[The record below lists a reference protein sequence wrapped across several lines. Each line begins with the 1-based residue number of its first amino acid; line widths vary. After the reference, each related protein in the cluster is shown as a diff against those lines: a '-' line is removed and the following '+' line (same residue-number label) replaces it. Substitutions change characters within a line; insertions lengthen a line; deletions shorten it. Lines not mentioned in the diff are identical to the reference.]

1 MIKYLGSKRR
11 LVSLIGELYSLSG
24 ATTAAD
30 FFAGTTRVGQEFKR
44 RGAYVH
50 SVDYTAYSDVF
61 ARCYIASD
69 RKAIDMPRL
78 ELALQNLGALPG
90 QDGYFVDQFCRE
102 ARYFTPENGAKINAM
117 WEYLIA
123 HRELPYWP
131 ILMTSLIEAADRVD
145 STVGVQMAYLKKW
158 AARALQPINLRIPE
172 MLNGSGE
179 GHHLRMPEQI
189 DEVPRVD
196 FAYFDPPY
204 NQHSYVGNYHIWE
217 TMARGDK
224 PETYGVAR
232 KRIDIRDKS
241 TGSPFNRKNE
251 IKEALRNTV
260 QGAKADFR
268 LVSYSDDTWLSLDD
282 LLEITGPDSIALAVS
297 QRRYIGAK
305 IGIFNPSGEKVGVPG
320 KERNNELLVLSG
332 SNTWTGKVREIYADI
347 LVTP

>member
-24 ATTAAD
+24 ATSAAD

-61 ARCYIASD
+61 ARCYIATD
-69 RKAIDMPRL
+69 RKALDMPRL
-78 ELALQNLGALPG
+78 ELALQDLRALPG

-102 ARYFTPENGAKINAM
+102 ARYFTPENGEKINAM

-131 ILMTSLIEAADRVD
+131 VLMTSLIEASDRVD

-158 AARALQPINLRIPE
+158 AARALQPINLRVPE

-179 GHHLRMPEQI
+179 GHHLRMPDQVGQ
-189 DEVPRVD
+189 VPHVE

-251 IKEALRNTV
+251 IKEALRRTV

-282 LLEITGPDSIALAVS
+282 LLEITGPDAIALAVS
-297 QRRYIGAK
+297 QRRYIGSK

-320 KERNNELLVLSG
+320 KERNNELLVLAG
-332 SNTWTGKVREIYADI
+332 AKAWIRQVREIYADL